1 MVEFSFLGE
10 LIPMTCSLCCS
21 SQYVSACRL
30 ALRLFF
36 QIVSLIRPF
45 LTTETLGI
53 QIAALY
59 CLCP

>member
-1 MVEFSFLGE
+1 MTEFSFC
-10 LIPMTCSLCCS
+10 PLCCS
-21 SQYVSACRL
+21 SQRLSACRL
-30 ALRLFF
+30 TLRLVF
-36 QIVSLIRPF
+36 QIVILIRSF